1 VLSRPGSPAA
11 AFHLAGFPVQVRPG
25 FVVFLLLVIA
35 AQGPEFG
42 LPFALFVAAFTLV
55 HELGHAVAARRTGA
69 RASIS
74 LDFMAGYAAFTPTR
88 RLTRGERVG
97 IALAGPIAQILSGA
111 VAYVA
116 ISIATGVGSIGSPDW
131 DNPLVVSS
139 LWAGPVLGVLNLA
152 PVLPFDGGHVALALL
167 EAASPRHARRIMQVA
182 TVVLSFGAI
191 LWLGS
196 NPDNLPYLLFAA
208 IPLFTVVAQVADE
221 RGKVRAGRVRDRL
234 EAAEAAAW
242 STGRIDF
249 PRGCLPSPWFRAWQQ
264 LTQGHPDVA
273 VRILVDDYVAG
284 HTEPDPSRAG
294 SPRPDALG
302 QAPARWWPPDAAP
315 ADALGAVVALLPDPL
330 PPAGRPVAAHAMAE
344 AMLRSGHAHRAG
356 LVAADA
362 YGRFRA
368 PLLALDVA
376 RAAAIA
382 DDGPTCRAWL
392 AAARRDLAPS
402 QFVALV
408 TRHGELA
415 PHVVGIDQPRGT

>member
-1 VLSRPGSPAA
+1 MFSRPGTSHGNSAA

-25 FVVFLLLVIA
+25 FVVFLLLVVA

-42 LPFALFVAAFTLV
+42 LPFALFVAAFTLL
-55 HELGHAVAARRTGA
+55 HELGHAAAARRTGA

-88 RLTRGERVG
+88 PLTRSERVG
-97 IALAGPIAQILSGA
+97 IALAGPVAQIVSG
-111 VAYVA
+111 VVVYVLV
-116 ISIATGVGSIGSPDW
+116 SLGGGTGLGSPDW

-182 TVVLSFGAI
+182 TVVLSFAAI
-191 LWLGS
+191 VWLGS
-196 NPDNLPYLLFAA
+196 DADNLPYLLFAA

-221 RGKVRAGRVRDRL
+221 RGRLRAGRVRDRL
-234 EAAEAAAW
+234 EAAESAAW
-242 STGRIDF
+242 ATGRVDF
-249 PRGCLPSPWFRAWQQ
+249 PRGCVPSPWFRAWQQ
-264 LTQGHPDVA
+264 VSQGHPEVA
-273 VRILVDDYVAG
+273 ARIVLDDLVAG
-284 HTEPDPSRAG
+284 ADGHES
-294 SPRPDALG
+294 LG
-302 QAPARWWPPDAAP
+302 QEPARWWPPEAAP
-315 ADALGAVVALLPDPL
+315 TDALAAVVATLPDPL
-330 PPAGRPVAAHAMAE
+330 PPAGRPVAAHAMSE

-376 RAAAIA
+376 RAAAIGG
-382 DDGPTCRAWL
+382 DGVTCRAWL
-392 AAARRDLAPS
+392 ASARRDLSPA
-402 QFVALV
+402 QYLALV
-408 TRHGELA
+408 TRHPELA
-415 PHVVGIDQPRGT
+415 THVAHDQPRGT

>member
-1 VLSRPGSPAA
+1 MFSRPGSSHGAPAA

-42 LPFALFVAAFTLV
+42 LPFAVFVAAFTLL

-88 RLTRGERVG
+88 RLTRPERIG
-97 IALAGPIAQILSGA
+97 IALAGPMAQILSGA
-111 VAYVA
+111 IAYAMV
-116 ISIATGVGSIGSPDW
+116 SLATGTGLMSPDW
-131 DNPLVVSS
+131 DNPFVVSA

-191 LWLGS
+191 IWLGS
-196 NPDNLPYLLFAA
+196 DAANIPYLLFAA
-208 IPLFTVVAQVADE
+208 IPLFTVVAQVAEE
-221 RGKVRAGRVRDRL
+221 RGRVRAGHVRDRL
-234 EAAEAAAW
+234 ETAEAAAW

-249 PRGCLPSPWFRAWQQ
+249 PRGCVPSPWFRAWQQ
-264 LTQGHPDVA
+264 ATQGQHDVA
-273 VRILVDDYVAG
+273 VRIILDDLVAG
-284 HTEPDPSRAG
+284 TGGHES
-294 SPRPDALG
+294 LG
-302 QAPARWWPPDAAP
+302 QAPARWWPPEAAP
-315 ADALGAVVALLPDPL
+315 DDALATVVALLPDPL
-330 PPAGRPVAAHAMAE
+330 PQAGRPVAAHAMAE
-344 AMLRSGHAHRAG
+344 ALLRTGHAHRAG
-356 LVAADA
+356 LMAADA

-376 RAAAIA
+376 RSAALA
-382 DDGPTCRAWL
+382 DDVVTCRAWL
-392 AAARRDLAPS
+392 AAARRDLTPG
-402 QFVALV
+402 QYHALT
-408 TRHGELA
+408 TRHPELA
-415 PHVVGIDQPRGT
+415 AHAAG